1 MAAAPFPVWGPGL
14 QSGGDTFS
22 LPWREAVASEL
33 LPHLCSAME
42 GPGSLPHLRS
52 AMEGPGSLSEI
63 KPLL

>member
-1 MAAAPFPVWGPGL
+1 MAAAPFSVWGSGL

-33 LPHLCSAME
+33 LPHL
-42 GPGSLPHLRS
+42 RT
-52 AMEGPGSLSEI
+52 AMEGPGSLSEV